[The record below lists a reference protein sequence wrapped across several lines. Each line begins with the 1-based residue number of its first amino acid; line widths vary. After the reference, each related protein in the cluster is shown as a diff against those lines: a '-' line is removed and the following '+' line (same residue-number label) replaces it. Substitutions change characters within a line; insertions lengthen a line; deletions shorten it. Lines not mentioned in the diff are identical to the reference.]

1 LTARSE
7 HDAWKRGG
15 TDNSNPEVKANL
27 RRTYLD
33 ELKAEPRVLDL
44 FCGAG
49 EMYRRVYAGRVKE
62 YIGIDREKVHDTE
75 LCLLMDNRSFV
86 AHNDLGRFD
95 VFDLDDY
102 GCPWGLFYRVLEKV
116 GRQTIVV
123 FLTDGLMKRS
133 QLNSKPPRIV
143 AAINGIPKGMLIPAL
158 PRRYHDL
165 FRTMLLDVEE
175 RYGYHIARATYARSE
190 RSDVYYW
197 ALRLEQRAK
206 KASSGRG

>member
-1 LTARSE
+1 MTAPSS
-7 HDAWKRGG
+7 HDAWTRGG
-15 TDNSNPEVKANL
+15 TDNSNPELKAHL
-27 RRTYLD
+27 RSTYLD
-33 ELKAEPRVLDL
+33 ALEEAPRVLDL

-49 EMYRRVYAGRVKE
+49 EMYKRVYAGRAKE
-62 YIGIDREKVHDTE
+62 YVGVDREKVHDPQ
-75 LCLLMDNRSFV
+75 LCVVVDNRTFV

-102 GCPWGLFYRVLEKV
+102 GCPWGLLYRVLEKA
-116 GRQTIVV
+116 GPAKIVV

-143 AAINGIPKGMLIPAL
+143 AAINGIPKSMLIPAL

-165 FRTMLLDVEE
+165 FRTMLLDVDE
-175 RYGYHIARATYARSE
+175 RFGYHTARATYARSE

-197 ALRLEQRAK
+197 ALRLERPEE
-206 KASSGRG
+206 G